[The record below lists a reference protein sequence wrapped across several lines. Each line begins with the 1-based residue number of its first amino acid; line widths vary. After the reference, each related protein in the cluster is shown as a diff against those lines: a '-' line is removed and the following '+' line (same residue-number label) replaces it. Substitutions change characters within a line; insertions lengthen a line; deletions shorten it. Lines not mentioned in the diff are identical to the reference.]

1 MAVEKIGSG
10 ARPVVPSGESKGK
23 TKETRSEKAHQTDRV
38 ELSEEAKLLFAA
50 EKAKKLGAIRAKVK
64 KGFYEEPE
72 VTKKVVEGVL
82 KDLKRRK
89 RNRFPLPTEALA
101 GAHAVNL

>member
-1 MAVEKIGSG
+1 MAVEKIGGSNPIVPANEGNAKSKEVKG
-10 ARPVVPSGESKGK
+10 AKPGQS
-23 TKETRSEKAHQTDRV
+23 DRV
-38 ELSEEAKLLFAA
+38 ELSEKAKLLFAA

-82 KDLKRRK
+82 RDLKRA
-89 RNRFPLPTEALA
+89 PQA
-101 GAHAVNL
+101 

>member
-1 MAVEKIGSG
+1 MTIDKVGSG
-10 ARPVVPSGESKGK
+10 RLIVPASENTK
-23 TKETRSEKAHQTDRV
+23 TKEKTSEKADSKDRV

-72 VTKKVVEGVL
+72 VTKKVVEGL
-82 KDLKRRK
+82 MRDIKRS
-89 RNRFPLPTEALA
+89 PEA
-101 GAHAVNL
+101 